1 MHRQHKRNR
10 STQNRSMQ
18 NRSTHHR
25 ATRNRNLLNRG
36 LLNRG
41 LLNRGLLNRGLLNR
55 GTRNRTP
62 QSRSMHDR
70 GTRNR
75 NPLNRGQ
82 LNRGRAAL
90 QRRVKRGERARAL
103 ARWSWLLQSARYAL
117 NSICNTATPA
127 PAVTFH
133 PKKGISAP
141 GLTNRTHSLFS
152 TCGKS
157 GLNPA
162 SSPSLLGIQPI
173 VFPS

>member
-25 ATRNRNLLNRG
+25 ATRNRN
-36 LLNRG
+36 
-41 LLNRGLLNRGLLNR
+41 LLNRGLLNR

>member
-25 ATRNRNLLNRG
+25 ATRNRNLH
-36 LLNRG
+36 
-41 LLNRGLLNRGLLNR
+41 NR
-55 GTRNRTP
+55 GTRNRSMHDRGTRNRSP
-62 QSRSMHDR
+62 QNRSMHNR

-133 PKKGISAP
+133 PKKRISAP